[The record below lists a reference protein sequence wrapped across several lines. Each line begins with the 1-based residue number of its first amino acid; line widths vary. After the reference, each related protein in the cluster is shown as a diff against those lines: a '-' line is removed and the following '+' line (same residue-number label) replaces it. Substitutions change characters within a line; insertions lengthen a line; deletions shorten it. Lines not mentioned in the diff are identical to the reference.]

1 MDTSCKSESQK
12 IPRSLAIKELIN
24 GFRFGR
30 GMQSVCLLAQS
41 LFRSITH
48 TAEQDPNQ
56 NTVWFELLS
65 EGLPLPDMGLST
77 QLTFAKFAYP

>member
-12 IPRSLAIKELIN
+12 ISSLAIKELVN
-24 GFRFGR
+24 GFRFGG
-30 GMQSVCLLAQS
+30 GMQSVSLLAQS
-41 LFRSITH
+41 FCRSITH

-65 EGLPLPDMGLST
+65 
-77 QLTFAKFAYP
+77 